1 MVGAW
6 LPAAAARGSPAGP
19 DSPGFELP
27 LLLFAGFRTIIDA
40 LHAELAAQG
49 HPGMRPAHGF
59 AMQAIGLDGATA
71 SEVGRLLG
79 ISKQAARKTIDRL
92 EQPGYAQRA
101 ADPPGAPRKLV
112 PLPPPAIDTLA
123 RAAATLG

>member
-1 MVGAW
+1 MPTAE
-6 LPAAAARGSPAGP
+6 PET
-19 DSPGFELP
+19 PGFELP
-27 LLLFAGFRTIIDA
+27 LLLFGGFRALIDA

-79 ISKQAARKTIDRL
+79 ISRK
-92 EQPGYAQRA
+92 
-101 ADPPGAPRKLV
+101 PPGRRSTGWSNSATPNM
-112 PLPPPAIDTLA
+112 PGWFGT
-123 RAAATLG
+123 RATDGRG